1 MATTTNYSWTTP
13 DDTDLV
19 KDGASAIRSLGT
31 AIDST
36 VFTNAGN
43 AVQKSTIDAKGDLLV
58 GTADNTIG
66 RLAVGTNDYV
76 LTADSNETSGMKWAA
91 VPSPSPS
98 SNWTLVSTSTG
109 SGVASVNISV
119 SGYNRIRIH
128 YQIDNPAGGLTRFR
142 INNSSSNLYKHYV
155 AYYDSYAS
163 QTSTGVDLEPFSGLE
178 TYAGFIDIDNANS
191 SGIPKYFITGQR
203 NDDKVLTWDGF
214 YDDSIN
220 VTSVDFVRSTG
231 NFDGYAFRVWGL

>member
-66 RLAVGTNDYV
+66 RLAVGTNNYV

-91 VPSPSPS
+91 
-98 SNWTLVSTSTG
+98 
-109 SGVASVNISV
+109 A
-119 SGYNRIRIH
+119 
-128 YQIDNPAGGLTRFR
+128 AGGGKVLQVVSATTTTGTSIASTTLTDTG
-142 INNSSSNLYKHYV
+142 ITATITPTSASSTILI
-155 AYYDSYAS
+155 
-163 QTSTGVDLEPFSGLE
+163 L
-178 TYAGFIDIDNANS
+178 
-191 SGIPKYFITGQR
+191 ITGQVYYSR
-203 NDDKVLTWDGF
+203 VTTVQGIKAKLLRGATALQNWTTFELNYLEVAGATEVAHMTTPSISYL
-214 YDDSIN
+214 DSPAT
-220 VTSVDFVRSTG
+220 TSATTYKLQAAVYSTANSG
-231 NFDGYAFRVWGL
+231 SSSWQYNSTPSTITLLEIGA